1 MPRDLSV
8 KPAPGDEEAWREHI
22 VIAAETC
29 FARWGVTRT
38 RMEDIAR
45 EAAMPRPALY
55 RWFDSKRDVQTAVM
69 VRHIRRRAAELHA
82 AVPRRGRAGPLILRA
97 LLAGTVEPPG
107 DHVSESVL
115 GLDTVHDTAQLVAES
130 PAIFAAMRE
139 YWEPYLAYAARR
151 GELRD
156 GVVPDDAVRWLTMI
170 VFYLLALPE
179 VAPPRERLADYLQT
193 YVVDALVI
201 RRG

>member
-1 MPRDLSV
+1 M
-8 KPAPGDEEAWREHI
+8 HI
-22 VIAAETC
+22 VTAAETC

-55 RWFDSKRDVQTAVM
+55 RWFESKRDVQTAVM
-69 VRHIRRRAAELHA
+69 VRHIRRRAAELHV

-115 GLDTVHDTAQLVAES
+115 GFDTVHDTAQLVSES
-130 PAIFAAMRE
+130 PAIFAAMNE

-156 GVVPDDAVRWLTMI
+156 GVVPEDAVRWLTMI

-201 RRG
+201 PRA